1 MAAGL
6 RLYEA
11 GARLPFF
18 ILSAVPA
25 GAVRGNILSAR
36 NVTWLRMKI
45 VAGAS
50 RPVNWL

>member
-11 GARLPFF
+11 GARSLFF
-18 ILSAVPA
+18 ILSAVPT
-25 GAVRGNILSAR
+25 GAVRGIILSAR

>member
-6 RLYEA
+6 RPYGT
-11 GARLPFF
+11 GARPLSF

-50 RPVNWL
+50 GPVNWL

>member
-6 RLYEA
+6 RLCGSRGPLA
-11 GARLPFF
+11 VFT
-18 ILSAVPA
+18 LSAVPV